1 GELQERAIALV
12 GLGHEVLRAPQAR
25 IGTHRIYAA
34 ANHDGRIQA
43 TSSEHGSNHGGSGR
57 FAVHT
62 RDGNPVLETHEFGE
76 HLGPRNDR
84 NMQPNGLEDFRI
96 GRTNGGTYD
105 NHIRP
110 RDVLLTVPLKY
121 SRAEPF
127 QPVGDQ
133 GSLQVGTGDLVTK
146 VE

>member
-1 GELQERAIALV
+1 MR
-12 GLGHEVLRAPQAR
+12 
-25 IGTHRIYAA
+25 
-34 ANHDGRIQA
+34 RIQA

-146 VE
+146 VEQDLGDPAHADPADTDEVNALNFCEHE